1 MKYLSNSLTKCQD
14 LYVKKLENT
23 DKENKDDLNKWE
35 NTLCLWIWSLSIVK
49 MSFLNWSTDSLH
61 HQLKTLARKKT
72 KTKTLASYFVVIDR
86 VVLKFTW
93 EEEDLE

>member
-35 NTLCLWIWSLSIVK
+35 NMLCLWI
-49 MSFLNWSTDSLH
+49 
-61 HQLKTLARKKT
+61 
-72 KTKTLASYFVVIDR
+72 
-86 VVLKFTW
+86 
-93 EEEDLE
+93 